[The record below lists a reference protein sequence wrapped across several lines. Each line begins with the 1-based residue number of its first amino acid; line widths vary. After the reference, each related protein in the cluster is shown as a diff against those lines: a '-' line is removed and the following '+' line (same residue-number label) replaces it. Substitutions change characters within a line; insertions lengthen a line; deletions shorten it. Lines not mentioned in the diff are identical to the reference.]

1 MKCVTCDD
9 GQMMRSAVEIRREV
23 GDHVFIATVPGHRC
37 NACGEVQL
45 EGADIAR
52 FEREVA
58 RTLAESGVASGDAF
72 RWMRKALDLRAIDVA
87 ELFSVTPE
95 TISRWETGRVDPDRS
110 ALALLGLM
118 VMDQARGS
126 TATADSLR
134 ARVRATPLAKRVE
147 IKLAS

>member
-1 MKCVTCDD
+1 MKCVTCSN
-9 GQMMRSAVEIRREV
+9 GQMTQSEVEIRREV
-23 GDHVFIATVPGHRC
+23 GDHVFLATVPGYRC
-37 NACGEVQL
+37 DACGEVQF
-45 EGADIAR
+45 EGADLAR
-52 FEREVA
+52 FELEVA
-58 RTLAESGVASGDAF
+58 RTLAESGVASGEAF

-95 TISRWETGRVDPDRS
+95 TISRWETGRVDPDRA

-118 VMDQARGS
+118 VMDQTRGS

-134 ARVRATPLAKRVE
+134 ARMRAKPLAKRVE